1 LKKVVMVF
9 GAVGILIWLGMR
21 TTFGAHTPSGSHN
34 GEYEIVAGDDLPDEP
49 SAVMVSD
56 SKGRKK
62 WTVSI
67 PPHHDFPLLPSQYYE
82 ICRQTEQISKELAQA
97 GGKKWK
103 RSTGYYK
110 QDPYFVD
117 VKDAQESGLIPNPN
131 KDGKIGEQEIPDDP
145 IAGRR
150 PCGKSLTYVMETS
163 DAGMGNTLMGMW
175 TAYGLAKK
183 EGRAFFVDDTRW
195 SVYSLHHIMAHD

>member
-1 LKKVVMVF
+1 MIF
-9 GAVGILIWLGMR
+9 GAVVILTWLGMR
-21 TTFGAHTPSGSHN
+21 TVFVTQSPSGPRN
-34 GEYEIVAGDDLPDEP
+34 GDYELVAGDDLPDEP

-67 PPHHDFPLLPSQYYE
+67 PPNHDFPLLPSQYYD
-82 ICRQTEQISKELAQA
+82 ICKQTEQIQEELAHGA
-97 GGKKWK
+97 GKKWN
-103 RSTGYYK
+103 RGTGYYK
-110 QDPYFVD
+110 QDPSFVD
-117 VKDAQESGLIPNPN
+117 VRDAQGSGLIPNAN
-131 KDGKIGEQEIPDDP
+131 KQGKIGEMEIPDDP

-163 DAGMGNTLMGMW
+163 EAGMGNTLMGMW

-183 EGRAFFVDDTRW
+183 ESRAFFVDDSRW

>member
-1 LKKVVMVF
+1 VVLVF
-9 GAVGILIWLGMR
+9 GAVIILTWLGLR
-21 TTFGAHTPSGSHN
+21 TVFVTRSPSGPRN
-34 GEYEIVAGDDLPDEP
+34 GDYEIVAGDDLPDEP
-49 SAVMVSD
+49 SAVIISD

-67 PPHHDFPLLPSQYYE
+67 PPHHDFPLLPSQYYD
-82 ICRQTEQISKELAQA
+82 ICRQTEQISEELAQT

-103 RSTGYYK
+103 RSAGYYR

-117 VKDAQESGLIPNPN
+117 VKDAQEGGLIPNLN
-131 KDGKIGEQEIPDDP
+131 KEGKIGEQEIPDDP

-195 SVYSLHHIMAHD
+195 SVYSLHHIMAYD